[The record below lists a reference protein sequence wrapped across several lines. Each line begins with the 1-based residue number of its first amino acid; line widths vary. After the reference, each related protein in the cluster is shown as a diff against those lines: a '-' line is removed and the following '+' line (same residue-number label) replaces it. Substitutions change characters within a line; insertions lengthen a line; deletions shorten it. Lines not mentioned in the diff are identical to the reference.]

1 MWIKGKSGELNEA
14 HNTKLF
20 ISTRIERIARMWIK
34 GKSGELNE
42 AHNTKLF
49 ISTRIERSARMWIED
64 NVLRFFRAIV
74 IED

>member
-14 HNTKLF
+14 HNTKLI

-34 GKSGELNE
+34 RKYGK
-42 AHNTKLF
+42 
-49 ISTRIERSARMWIED
+49 IERSARMWIED
-64 NVLRFFRAIV
+64 NVLRFFRVIV